1 MSTLSRDDILKL
13 AQLARLQ
20 LSDAEVVEYTQE
32 LSQILQYVEQL
43 SSVDVSELQP
53 TNHVTGLVN
62 VMREDVIKDYGYAPE
77 ALRANL
83 PDQDNDHIKVRR
95 MIG

>member
-43 SSVDVSELQP
+43 SSVDVSALQP
-53 TNHVTGLVN
+53 TNQVTGLVN

-77 ALRANL
+77 FLRANL
-83 PDQDNDHIKVRR
+83 PDQDDDHIKVRR